1 MLMRITSLDAVIIAR
16 EKPGGAAPAG
26 MARAAIPPAAMGSMP
41 APERLVRTE
50 DIRRGLVK
58 AVGRV
63 CPPWLSA
70 HRDDLVQSAMLR
82 ILELRNRGEAERT
95 FSASYLRKVAHAV
108 LVDEIRRLRHRSE
121 VPLASDAGSAGDEC
135 DGRRQRITDPER
147 HLQERQLGQSIG
159 ECLRTIKAE
168 RRQAL
173 VLFLEGHSVPEAAR
187 ILGWGEKK
195 TENVI
200 FRGRADLRRRLEQ
213 MGLKP

>member
-1 MLMRITSLDAVIIAR
+1 MRTTSLEAVIA
-16 EKPGGAAPAG
+16 EGEPAG
-26 MARAAIPPAAMGSMP
+26 RAASAGVVRGARRPAVTGSVP
-41 APERLVRTE
+41 GPERLVRTE
-50 DIRRGLVK
+50 DIRRGLER

-70 HRDDLVQSAMLR
+70 HRDDLVQAAMLR
-82 ILELRNRGEAERT
+82 ILEIRNRGEERT
-95 FSASYLRKVAHAV
+95 FTRSYLWKVAHAV

-121 VPLASDAGSAGDEC
+121 VPLPGDSGPGGEEC
-135 DGRRQRITDPER
+135 DGPGRRDADPER
-147 HLQERQLGQSIG
+147 RLQERQLGEVIG
-159 ECLRTIKAE
+159 SCLRTIKAE

-200 FRGRADLRRRLEQ
+200 FRGRADLRRRLEL
-213 MGLKP
+213 MGVKP

>member
-1 MLMRITSLDAVIIAR
+1 M
-16 EKPGGAAPAG
+16 AG
-26 MARAAIPPAAMGSMP
+26 
-41 APERLVRTE
+41 PERLVRTE

-63 CPPWLSA
+63 CPSWLSA
-70 HRDDLVQSAMLR
+70 HRDDLVQAAMLR
-82 ILELRNRGEAERT
+82 ILELRNRGEVERT
-95 FSASYLRKVAHAV
+95 FSAAYLRKVAHAV
-108 LVDEIRRLRHRSE
+108 LVDEIRRRRHRSE
-121 VPLASDAGSAGDEC
+121 VPLPCDSASEGGEGDGAG
-135 DGRRQRITDPER
+135 RRITDPER
-147 HLQERQLGQSIG
+147 RLQERQLGQVIG

-187 ILGWGEKK
+187 ILGWGHKK

-200 FRGRADLRRRLEQ
+200 FRGRADLRRRLEE

>member
-1 MLMRITSLDAVIIAR
+1 MRITSLDAVIAQ
-16 EKPGGAAPAG
+16 EGKPGGAAPAG
-26 MARAAIPPAAMGSMP
+26 VARTAARPAAMGSIP
-41 APERLVRTE
+41 GPERMVRTE

-82 ILELRNRGEAERT
+82 ILEIRNRDEADRT

-121 VPLASDAGSAGDEC
+121 VPLASDSGAGGDEC
-135 DGRRQRITDPER
+135 AGPGRRVTDPER
-147 HLQERQLGQSIG
+147 RLQDRQLGQVIG

-187 ILGWGEKK
+187 ILGWGHKK

-200 FRGRADLRRRLEQ
+200 FRGRADLRRRLEL
-213 MGLKP
+213 MGVKP

>member
-1 MLMRITSLDAVIIAR
+1 MRITSLDAVIAQ
-16 EKPGGAAPAG
+16 EGKPGGAAPAG
-26 MARAAIPPAAMGSMP
+26 VARTAARPAAMGSIP
-41 APERLVRTE
+41 GPERMVRTE

-82 ILELRNRGEAERT
+82 ILEIRNRDEADRT

-121 VPLASDAGSAGDEC
+121 VPLAGDSGAGGDEC
-135 DGRRQRITDPER
+135 DGPSPRVTDPER
-147 HLQERQLGQSIG
+147 RLQDRQLGQVIG
-159 ECLRTIKAE
+159 ECLRTIKTE

-187 ILGWGEKK
+187 ILGWGHKK

-200 FRGRADLRRRLEQ
+200 FRGRADLRRRLEL
-213 MGLKP
+213 MGVKP